1 MNVKSEKNT
10 IGFSRVL
17 ARIMLA
23 SGSQEC
29 LRPADSHADLLASGV
44 INGQGSRSRL
54 VIHQIVMENFKSYEG
69 RQVIGPFHKV
79 LFTV

>member
-1 MNVKSEKNT
+1 MIQQVKR
-10 IGFSRVL
+10 IDVSRVL

-29 LRPADSHADLLASGV
+29 LRRADSSEGLLASGV
-44 INGQGSRSRL
+44 IGGQSGRSRL

-79 LFTV
+79 SFTV